1 MNNIIIIGTGG
12 AVSEMMSLFDK
23 IPVTGF
29 LEYPENIEK
38 YYKRYD
44 NLQGCPILG
53 TIDDY
58 IPKEDDYF
66 VLGMTHIDFRQ
77 KVVAKMK
84 AKGAKF
90 PNIIH
95 PSCIV
100 QSEIIGEGNI
110 VGAWSLIGANVT
122 LGNFN
127 YLTPWCDIGH
137 DCVVG
142 DHNIFSATIVCG
154 HCNIGDRN
162 FFGIRTSLVPHI
174 KVGND
179 SAVHAGVTVDV
190 NIRNN
195 ELLTC
200 NNSDRVLVRNYYRK

>member
-1 MNNIIIIGTGG
+1 MKNIIIIGTGG
-12 AVSEMMSLFDK
+12 AVSEMMSLFPDG
-23 IPVTGF
+23 IFGF
-29 LEYPENIEK
+29 LEYSENIGK
-38 YYKRYD
+38 YYKQYD
-44 NLQGCPILG
+44 NLQKYPILG
-53 TIDDY
+53 TIDNY
-58 IPKEDDYF
+58 RPGPDDVF
-66 VLGMTHIDFRQ
+66 VLGMTHINFRQ
-77 KVVAKMK
+77 KVVATMK

-100 QSEIIGEGNI
+100 QSEIHGEGNI
-110 VGAWSLIGANVT
+110 VGAWSLIGANVK

-137 DCVVG
+137 DCIVG

-154 HCNIGDRN
+154 HCVIGYRN
-162 FFGIRTSLVPHI
+162 FFGIRSTVIPHI
-174 KVGND
+174 KIGND

-190 NIRNN
+190 NIESN

-200 NNSDRVLVRNYYRK
+200 NNIDRVIVPNYHRK